1 MARLPEKAPNPH
13 LDPRGASMTKR
24 WVVGLLLV
32 IVFAI
37 IGYLAF
43 FKNNPFV
50 GPGYQATAVFENAT
64 TLRSSAPVRIAGVN
78 VGEVTDIELD
88 GETSAVTFTVD
99 DEGLPLHEDAT
110 VEIRPRLFLEGN
122 FFLELSPGSPSAPDL
137 PDGGT
142 IPVTQTTTAVQIDE
156 VLTAL
161 QASSRR
167 DLQKSLDGFGSAL
180 NDRPTAKQDSTQD
193 PEFQG
198 LTLAETI
205 NRGFKYGGDAGRDT
219 SIVNQ
224 ALLGTEPHDLSRLI
238 KANATVFGAL
248 SEREEDLQG
257 LITNFNTVTGALAEE
272 QENLRATLAELRPTL
287 ETAEPALINLNTS
300 FPPLRAFSRELE
312 PSLRALPGTIRAG
325 NPWLRQARPLLSDRE
340 LGGLARL
347 LERGTPG
354 LAKSVVVS
362 QRLFPELTDFSRCV
376 DENLIPTGDIV
387 IDDNGGAYP
396 YTTGESNYSE
406 FLYGLVN
413 QAGESANFDGN
424 GPYIRANVGG
434 GGFLAQSDRTQDPA
448 AGIGPLFYKTQSEP
462 QGVRPTF
469 TPEEPAYRPDVPCF
483 SNPLPNVNGVGASG
497 LPGDVG
503 PAFPEPAGP

>member
-1 MARLPEKAPNPH
+1 MSPRPQKAPNPH

-24 WVVGLLLV
+24 WVVGLFVV
-32 IVFAI
+32 IALAI
-37 IGYLAF
+37 VGYLAF

-78 VGEVTDIELD
+78 VGEVTDIELE
-88 GETSAVTFTVD
+88 GETSEVTFTVD

-122 FFLELSPGSPSAPDL
+122 FFLELTPGSPTAPDL
-137 PDGGT
+137 PDGGK

-167 DLQKSLDGFGSAL
+167 DLQKSLDGFGAAL
-180 NDRPTAKQDSTQD
+180 NERPSSKQDRTQD
-193 PEFQG
+193 PEFRG

-205 NRGFKYGGDAGRDT
+205 NKGFKYGGPAGKTT

-224 ALLGTEPHDLSRLI
+224 ALLGNEPHDLSRLI

-257 LITNFNTVTGALAEE
+257 LITNFNTVTGALATE
-272 QENLRATLAELRPTL
+272 QENLRATLAELQPTL

-312 PSLRALPGTIRAG
+312 PSLRALPGTISAG
-325 NPWLRQARPLLSDRE
+325 NPWLRQARPLLSNRE
-340 LGGLARL
+340 LGGLAKL

-387 IDDNGGAYP
+387 VDDAGGAYP

-406 FLYGLVN
+406 FLYALVN
-413 QAGESANFDGN
+413 QAGESASFDGN
-424 GPYIRANVGG
+424 GPYLRANAGG
-434 GGFLAQSDRTQDPA
+434 GGVLAQAAPPSGGSTGTADVFSNVQTDPV
-448 AGIGPLFYKTQSEP
+448 GT
-462 QGVRPTF
+462 RPRF
-469 TPEEPAYRPDVPCF
+469 TPEAPPYRPDVSCF
-483 SNPLPNVNGVGASG
+483 TNPLPNVNGVGAG
-497 LPGDVG
+497 DLPGDIGPPMPEAVG
-503 PAFPEPAGP
+503 P